1 MTTAPPQT
9 VAPAEPAGAT
19 ALPRGDR
26 SIGNRSAA
34 PLPFTHVEIRRT
46 SSMHRPAVF
55 AALLGLTRA
64 ASAIGDYW
72 VNTAKA
78 VSTLVGVSLPRG
90 S

>member
-1 MTTAPPQT
+1 
-9 VAPAEPAGAT
+9 
-19 ALPRGDR
+19 
-26 SIGNRSAA
+26 
-34 PLPFTHVEIRRT
+34 
-46 SSMHRPAVF
+46 MHRPAVF